1 MTGCGTPNLVAMP
14 LPPHVVRWADA
25 PPLRCGLSP
34 GLHAKISHGPSVFL
48 FVAAFELPLRRP
60 GLLEDST
67 TMHLTATNQTK
78 RYRALWRVLAFLL
91 TVVGFIASSTRTASA
106 LSLSSTASSSGQSR
120 VVGPET
126 RVGVTTHFSGGSS
139 TRLTS
144 ESPGCVGEN
153 IAGYDGFVSASC
165 VATKSVGNV
174 AAEGDHIV
182 LGLKNQGLEATAGK
196 VGGRTLLKDPAWQD
210 TLRSAVADPS
220 TKFTVSLDGLS
231 GSSPYSQVMSGAQR
245 GLGGAGSYTDW
256 ELAQLYQGGRLG
268 DVTFVKGGVPVPNP
282 FKP

>member
-1 MTGCGTPNLVAMP
+1 MFQ
-14 LPPHVVRWADA
+14 
-25 PPLRCGLSP
+25 S
-34 GLHAKISHGPSVFL
+34 
-48 FVAAFELPLRRP
+48 
-60 GLLEDST
+60 
-67 TMHLTATNQTK
+67 ATNRSKPQ
-78 RYRALWRVLAFLL
+78 RALWRLLAFIV
-91 TVVGFIASSTRTASA
+91 TVVGMIGVTAGSASAVTTTTPNSSSGRTAS
-106 LSLSSTASSSGQSR
+106 
-120 VVGPET
+120 VGPET
-126 RVGVTTHFSGGSS
+126 RVGVTTQNLAGSS
-139 TRLTS
+139 ARIPTET
-144 ESPGCVGEN
+144 PACVGEN
-153 IAGYDGFVSASC
+153 RPGYDINALASC
-165 VATKSVGNV
+165 VATKSVGSV
-174 AAEGDHIV
+174 AVEGDHIV